1 MSVVEV
7 KESAVPRLREMQKEG
22 QPKAFR
28 LVFKGFG

>member
-7 KESAVPRLREMQKEG
+7 TESAVPKLREMQREG
-22 QPKAFR
+22 SPRAFR